1 MSNGKVSEPKLPE
14 YLFYLILV
22 LIITFLLI
30 SLFITFP
37 LSSNQLLVVGLAV
50 LGSYSLVEEA
60 FKARKESAIGQH
72 RLTVVS
78 FLLTVVAA
86 VVVFLIAFSIETL
99 LSIASIVVVI
109 YTFFGILRLVNQRSN
124 KSRETTCPKNSL
136 LPSDNAMLLL
146 NS

>member
-22 LIITFLLI
+22 LIITFLLL
-30 SLFITFP
+30 SLFIKFP

-60 FKARKESAIGQH
+60 FKARKESAVGKH

-78 FLLTVVAA
+78 SLLTVVAT
-86 VVVFLIAFSIETL
+86 VVVFLIVFSIETL
-99 LSIASIVVVI
+99 LSLVSIVVVI
-109 YTFFGILRLVNQRSN
+109 YTFFVILRLVNRRS
-124 KSRETTCPKNSL
+124 KSRETTYPKNSL
-136 LPSDNAMLLL
+136 LASHNA
-146 NS
+146 